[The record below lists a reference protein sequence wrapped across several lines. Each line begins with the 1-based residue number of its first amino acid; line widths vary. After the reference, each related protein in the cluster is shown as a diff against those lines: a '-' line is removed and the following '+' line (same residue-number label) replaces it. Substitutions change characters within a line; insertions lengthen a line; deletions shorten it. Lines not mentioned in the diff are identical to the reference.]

1 MNGPPCWTPHHLCC
15 EHSCLKIKHDI
26 TVPAVLSLCPLHPL
40 VCPSPSAE
48 CGRPLKAS
56 QMSTHQ
62 TWPEEGGDQ
71 GASLSVASANTVLW
85 EMELHPTGA
94 EAPSPLH
101 PSPTVS
107 AHPQPHVLFVCLC
120 NQLQPHSAPNAERR
134 ADDSPRQRHIASV
147 AHANPAGRGAPSRC
161 CWGCTV
167 DRNCRGKGTSL
178 KKGL

>member
-1 MNGPPCWTPHHLCC
+1 MDAAPRCR
-15 EHSCLKIKHDI
+15 EHSGLKIKHDI
-26 TVPAVLSLCPLHPL
+26 TFPAAPFPLSLHPP
-40 VCPSPSAE
+40 VCPAHSAG

-62 TWPEEGGDQ
+62 TWPKEGDR
-71 GASLSVASANTVLW
+71 GASLSVASADIVLIW
-85 EMELHPTGA
+85 YEKRRTFFFFSKLDCRHPTGA

-134 ADDSPRQRHIASV
+134 AAPRR
-147 AHANPAGRGAPSRC
+147 
-161 CWGCTV
+161 
-167 DRNCRGKGTSL
+167 
-178 KKGL
+178 